1 MRKEN
6 RVRHPSSRGPR
17 PLAVAVAAAVA
28 LLGSACSK
36 GAAQG
41 TPTPSARPSSTARIE
56 ILSPTNG
63 QIVQGSNVTV
73 RVALAGA
80 RIVPATTKH
89 IVPDQG
95 HLHVFLDNQIVG
107 MNFQLTDEVSNV
119 KPGMHVLRVEFVASD
134 HLPFDPRVFK
144 AVTFQVA
151 A

>member
-1 MRKEN
+1 KEN
-6 RVRHPSSRGPR
+6 RVRHQSSRGPW
-17 PLAVAVAAAVA
+17 LLTVAAAVA
-28 LLGSACSK
+28 VALAASACSK
-36 GAAQG
+36 SGGAT
-41 TPTPSARPSSTARIE
+41 TPTSSARPSSTARIE
-56 ILSPTNG
+56 ILAPTNG
-63 QIVQGSNVTV
+63 QVVHGSSVTV
-73 RVALAGA
+73 RVALTGA

-144 AVTFQVA
+144 
-151 A
+151 